1 VKQRDVVVI
10 GGGVAGLAAA
20 DVLAELGA
28 RVVLLE
34 ARSRLGGRIWT
45 RRVQGWPCPIELGAE
60 FVHGRMPAV
69 IELAR
74 EAGLALAQIPAVH
87 LERRRGKL
95 REMGEVWKRFEA
107 LTRRMKSTGSDR
119 SIADF
124 LASHRG
130 LPREDRRLLASMI
143 EGYEAAPLPRAS
155 EKALSTA
162 GERPSTPDDR
172 EQLRVLSGYDAIV
185 EALARRIRRHGG
197 HVRLRTEA
205 RTVRWR
211 PGHVEVE
218 TMAGRRFTA
227 RQAIV
232 TLPVGVLQAAPGAR
246 GAVRFDPF
254 PKATQEAL
262 GGIAMGAVVRLV
274 FRFRESF
281 WRDRLGENENASF
294 FHGPGPFRALWTA
307 SPLDLPMLTAWAGG
321 PGASRLLA
329 SGPETARREALRAI
343 AATFAVPLSRVRRLV
358 VDVHFHDWSRDPF
371 SRGAYSYQL
380 VGGSGAPALL
390 ERPVEKTLF
399 FAGEATAPDESG
411 TVAGA
416 IASGRRAARQALR

>member
-1 VKQRDVVVI
+1 MKRRDVVVI

-20 DVLAELGA
+20 DVLAESGA

-45 RRVQGWPCPIELGAE
+45 RRVRGWASPIELGAE
-60 FVHGRMPAV
+60 FVHGRIPAV

-95 REMGEVWKRFEA
+95 REMGDVWKRFES

-124 LASHRG
+124 LSSQRG
-130 LPREDRRLLASMI
+130 LAAKDRRLLRSMI

-162 GERPSTPDDR
+162 GEGPSTPGER
-172 EQLRVLSGYDAIV
+172 EQLRVLSGYDGIV
-185 EALARRIRRHGG
+185 EALARRMRRHGC
-197 HVRLRTEA
+197 HVRLRTEVRA
-205 RTVRWR
+205 VRWR
-211 PGHVEVE
+211 PGRVEVE
-218 TMAGRRFTA
+218 TASGRRVRAA
-227 RQAIV
+227 RAIV
-232 TLPVGVLQAAPGAR
+232 TLPVGVLQAASGAR

-254 PKATQEAL
+254 PEATQRAL
-262 GGIAMGAVVRLV
+262 DGIGMGAVARLV

-281 WRDRLGENENASF
+281 WRERLGENVDASF
-294 FHGPGPFRALWTA
+294 FHVPGPFRALWSA

-321 PGASRLLA
+321 PAASRLLA
-329 SGPETARREALRAI
+329 SGPETARREALRSI
-343 AATFAVPLSRVRRLV
+343 AATFEEPLSRVRRLV
-358 VDVHFHDWSRDPF
+358 VDAHFHDWSRDPF

-390 ERPVEKTLF
+390 ERPVEETLF

-416 IASGRRAARQALR
+416 IASGRRAARKALR